1 VVYPVLEFRKEN
13 QTFVKVERDNV
24 DFFFY
29 QFLTI
34 LPRAAMAATKVEA
47 ELERKRDFKRER
59 EDQKKKSMARTSWR
73 LSS

>member
-1 VVYPVLEFRKEN
+1 VVYSVLEFRKEN
-13 QTFVKVERDNV
+13 QTFAKVERDNV

>member
-1 VVYPVLEFRKEN
+1 MVYPVLEFRKEN